1 MGRYGGLTR
10 DALVTEMF
18 TAGQTY
24 LEIATKL
31 RTSRNAIAGVC
42 RRLNLKR
49 HPDKPPAQRKPRNI
63 AQPKPIISAEEQAE
77 RAIDQRDLDI
87 LADIEDG
94 HSVRQT
100 AAHWGVSPTFVN
112 RLKQAARA
120 A

>member
-18 TAGQTY
+18 AAGQTY

-49 HPDKPPAQRKPRNI
+49 HPDKPPAQRKPRKS
-63 AQPKPIISAEEQAE
+63 AQANPVISATEQAE
-77 RAIDQRDLDI
+77 REIDQRDLDI
-87 LADIEDG
+87 LADLYEG

-112 RLKQAARA
+112 RLKLAARVA
-120 A
+120 